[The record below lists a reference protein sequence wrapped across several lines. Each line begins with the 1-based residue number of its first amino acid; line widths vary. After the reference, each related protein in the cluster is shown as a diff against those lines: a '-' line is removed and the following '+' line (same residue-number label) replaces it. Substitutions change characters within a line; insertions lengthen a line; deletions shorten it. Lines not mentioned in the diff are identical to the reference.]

1 MKGLSFFVAT
11 WVLGSILLLPTAAS
25 ATTVE
30 TPRRATPLKLETVEV
45 QGSSRISSE
54 RLKSDFGLT
63 PGIEL
68 NDTVVMDTRS
78 RLLGL
83 GLFRSAILIMRRG
96 SAPGLARLVV
106 ELEDDESVLTNS
118 AIGGELGITIGETAA
133 SSVNADGPPRGYR
146 MGLVARNLFGEQHR
160 AAAMGDIDSSGILR
174 EGRAAWGLPRFAM
187 EEVQFD
193 AEIHGVDV
201 TRRWL
206 NASGFAIRSQALW
219 SQSHDSFGEIQYG
232 MAAYINRDRRFGVP
246 GFPEAVGGPKIAW
259 WRETRLRTFVP
270 SDGWMTG
277 GALLLD
283 PIKSRNSVVE
293 LRLARTMNI
302 AQRCWVTLDLG
313 ALSAGIDASSVR
325 AETRLDIPL
334 TSTADALEQAGIFIR
349 LRGGIDQTSGEH
361 EGEREGGRKGLAREM
376 TAAAGILGLR
386 WHSSGFIAELGLQI
400 TRSPEDVIR
409 TEKSPTA
416 LTGGT
421 L

>member
-1 MKGLSFFVAT
+1 MGVMKSLSRILSLCFAAV
-11 WVLGSILLLPTAAS
+11 VLLASPAAQ
-25 ATTVE
+25 AQPAEVPA
-30 TPRRATPLKLETVEV
+30 PRRIAALKLETVEV
-45 QGSSRISSE
+45 QGSSRISAE
-54 RLKSDFGLT
+54 RLRSDFGLT

-68 NDTVVMDTRS
+68 NDTIVMDTRS
-78 RLLGL
+78 RLLGI
-83 GLFRSAILIMRRG
+83 GLFNSVILIMKRG
-96 SAPGLARLVV
+96 SAPGLARLIV
-106 ELEDDESVLTNS
+106 ELEDDTSVLTDW

-146 MGLVARNLFGEQHR
+146 MGLVARNLLGAQHR
-160 AAAMGDIDSSGILR
+160 AALQGDIDAGGILR

-206 NASGFAIRSQALW
+206 NASGFAVRSQALW
-219 SQSHDSFGEIQYG
+219 SQSNESLGEIQYG
-232 MAAYINRDRRFGVP
+232 MAAYVNRKKRFGVP

-270 SDGWMTG
+270 SSGWMTG

-283 PIKSRNSVVE
+283 PIKSKNSVIE
-293 LRLARTMNI
+293 LRLART
-302 AQRCWVTLDLG
+302 AELTRWCWVTLDLG
-313 ALSAGIDASSVR
+313 ALAAGIDASSVR
-325 AETRLDIPL
+325 AETRFDLPL
-334 TSTADALEQAGIFIR
+334 TSSDAEEQASVFMR
-349 LRGGIDQTSGEH
+349 LRGGLDRTTGEN
-361 EGEREGGRKGLAREM
+361 GEVAREM

-409 TEKSPTA
+409 SEKTPPVA
-416 LTGGT
+416 GGAP
-421 L
+421 